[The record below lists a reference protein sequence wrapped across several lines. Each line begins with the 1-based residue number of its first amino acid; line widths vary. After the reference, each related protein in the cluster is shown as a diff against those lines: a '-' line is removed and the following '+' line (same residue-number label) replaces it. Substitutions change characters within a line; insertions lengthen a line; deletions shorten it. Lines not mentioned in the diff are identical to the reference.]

1 MDLFFLTSSVFSSQE
16 GSQRGLGCVS
26 LLSLLSLPL
35 SLSPSPLSSLF
46 SLLSLSLFPSP
57 TPLRFG
63 GLPGRE
69 KPGLVY
75 YYFLDSPPILY
86 F

>member
-35 SLSPSPLSSLF
+35 SLSPSPLSSL
-46 SLLSLSLFPSP
+46 SSLSLFPSP